1 MWNGVVINAKECVFQ
16 YDQSLGVYG
25 KSYINFIAIIIMTL
39 LYVYVYIDYLISSG
53 HRYKEHKQQFPNE
66 KNSTKQNDKDTNS
79 DSDNAPPKFV
89 CGVNK
94 CQCKH
99 FYYIVAEGAWILR
112 CRCKHKHIDHSCA
125 QSPYPCMKQ
134 NCSCQVFDR

>member
-1 MWNGVVINAKECVFQ
+1 
-16 YDQSLGVYG
+16 
-25 KSYINFIAIIIMTL
+25 MTL
-39 LYVYVYIDYLISSG
+39 LYVYVYIDYYLISSG

-66 KNSTKQNDKDTNS
+66 KNSTTKQTDKDTNS
-79 DSDNAPPKFV
+79 DSDNVPPKFV